1 MSKSDQSPE
10 PAEEHAEPFAILAGV
25 VHRAQWRSALRV
37 CAIGALALV
46 LVSLGI
52 AVNSR
57 RAIEQRLAGLAVEIA
72 EEIFDTG
79 SHGRLLLYAHPKL
92 FTYTPE
98 LDWPSRLFEQRAR
111 LGQLQSLDS
120 LTANFE
126 QGLLSA
132 RFDSAPNSV
141 SYRISSRFETGPAV
155 VEIVFAEQGSEW
167 LVAQLRIES
176 EALKL

>member
-1 MSKSDQSPE
+1 MSKSDQPLE
-10 PAEEHAEPFAILAGV
+10 PAEEHANPLAVLAGV

-37 CAIGALALV
+37 CAICALALV

-72 EEIFDTG
+72 EEVFDTG

-98 LDWPSRLFEQRAR
+98 LDWPSRLSEQRA
-111 LGQLQSLDS
+111 L
-120 LTANFE
+120 
-126 QGLLSA
+126 
-132 RFDSAPNSV
+132 
-141 SYRISSRFETGPAV
+141 
-155 VEIVFAEQGSEW
+155 
-167 LVAQLRIES
+167 
-176 EALKL
+176 

>member
-1 MSKSDQSPE
+1 M
-10 PAEEHAEPFAILAGV
+10 
-25 VHRAQWRSALRV
+25 
-37 CAIGALALV
+37 
-46 LVSLGI
+46 
-52 AVNSR
+52 
-57 RAIEQRLAGLAVEIA
+57 EIA

-79 SHGRLLLYAHPKL
+79 SHGRLLSYAHPKL

-141 SYRISSRFETGPAV
+141 NYRISSRFETGPAV
-155 VEIVFAEQGSEW
+155 VEIVFAEQGSE
-167 LVAQLRIES
+167 
-176 EALKL
+176 